1 MFSKLFVPSPSVQL
15 FRFLKAC
22 INGDYHTVRNAL
34 SKNKSFATYHVDE
47 NCPHIKMLGVY
58 GIGSTG
64 LMIAAE
70 RGYRYIVRLLLRAGA
85 NPNFDGADAPEK
97 SVQHPLLY
105 ATFNGHSSCMSEL
118 LKAGAYPNAV
128 SEMGTPL
135 EQIALR
141 YDIESNDAFPFLFQ
155 YSKTKLE
162 LRTNTQM
169 KLQHTDADI
178 TVIRK
183 NFREMQNRIAHIY
196 KVSTNTFRA
205 SRASRASPTRT
216 SRTSSRKTIKKR
228 KRH

>member
-1 MFSKLFVPSPSVQL
+1 MFSNLFTPSPSRQL

-22 INGDYHTVRNAL
+22 IDGDSRTVRNAL
-34 SKNKSFATYHVDE
+34 SKNKSFATYHVDD

-97 SVQHPLLY
+97 SVHHPLMY
-105 ATFNGHSSCMSEL
+105 ATFNGQSSCMSEL

-141 YDIESNDAFPFLFQ
+141 YDIESNDAFLFLFQ

-196 KVSTNTFRA
+196 KVSTNTFIA
-205 SRASRASPTRT
+205 SRTSPTRT

-228 KRH
+228 KMH